1 MAVYCLLGCILKNN
15 LFDYFFSSQNGA
27 EHIVN
32 GGDALHNGDVSIA
45 EDVVAAVKEGVKE
58 VVNELKSAAAGDATA
73 DTPPA
78 DEVKVNGEVEE
89 NGVKNGEAE
98 TKTDKDKKKKR
109 KFTFR
114 AFSFSKKDKSKPAK
128 DEPKEG
134 AVKEVSFVIKLKV
147 EKRKKYFLWANC
159 CLQHRSIRIPSFN
172 LTLIERQRQRIERK
186 RQPGWGKE
194 GKLPWQRCIAAST
207 ERGQNYSLLD
217 RRGAWG

>member
-1 MAVYCLLGCILKNN
+1 MCVYCFFLGCIFHSQQNN
-15 LFDYFFSSQNGA
+15 LFGNFFQNGA

-45 EDVVAAVKEGVKE
+45 EDVVAAVKEGIKD
-58 VVNELKSAAAGDATA
+58 VVNELKSAAAGDAAA

-98 TKTDKDKKKKR
+98 TKADKDKKKKR

-128 DEPKEG
+128 EEAKDEPKEG
-134 AVKEVSFVIKLKV
+134 AVKEVSCRR
-147 EKRKKYFLWANC
+147 RKIFCEWGNTRG
-159 CLQHRSIRIPSFN
+159 CLQHASPP
-172 LTLIERQRQRIERK
+172 LI
-186 RQPGWGKE
+186 
-194 GKLPWQRCIAAST
+194 
-207 ERGQNYSLLD
+207 
-217 RRGAWG
+217 